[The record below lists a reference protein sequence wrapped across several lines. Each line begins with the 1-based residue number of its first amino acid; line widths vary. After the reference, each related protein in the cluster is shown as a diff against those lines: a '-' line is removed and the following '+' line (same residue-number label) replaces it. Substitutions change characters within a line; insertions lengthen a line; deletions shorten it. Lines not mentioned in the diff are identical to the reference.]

1 MNISLLREELAIDEG
16 IKHEVYLCSLGHKT
30 MGIGRLITKDMEEWD
45 LEVGDPVTPER
56 VAECFAEDV
65 RNCISDCRN
74 IFKDFDAMPELAQ
87 RCFANMCFQLGAP
100 TFRKFRKTIM
110 LAEEERWDE
119 CAAECLNSRW
129 ARQTPNRAKRIADRL
144 VSLSVPS

>member
-1 MNISLLREELAIDEG
+1 MNIDLLREELAIDEG

>member
-1 MNISLLREELAIDEG
+1 MDIDRLREELAIDEG

-65 RNCISDCRN
+65 KNCISDCRN
-74 IFKDFDAMPELAQ
+74 IFKDFDAMPEMAQ

>member
-1 MNISLLREELAIDEG
+1 MDIDLLREELAIDEG
-16 IKHEVYLCSLGHKT
+16 IKHEVYRCSLGHKT

-65 RNCISDCRN
+65 KNCISDCRN

-87 RCFANMCFQLGAP
+87 RCFANMCYQLGAP

>member
-1 MNISLLREELAIDEG
+1 MDIEQLREELAIDEG

-30 MGIGRLITKDMEEWD
+30 MGIGRLITKDMDEWD

-65 RNCISDCRN
+65 KNCISDCRN
-74 IFKDFDAMPELAQ
+74 IFKDFDAMPEIAQ

-100 TFRKFRKTIM
+100 TFKKFRKAIRF
-110 LAEEERWDE
+110 AEEGDWQSCGEEVLR
-119 CAAECLNSRW
+119 SRW
-129 ARQTPNRAKRIADRL
+129 AKQTPNRAKRISDKL
-144 VSLSVPS
+144 VILSVPS

>member
-1 MNISLLREELAIDEG
+1 MNIDRLREELAIDEG
-16 IKHEVYLCSLGHKT
+16 IKHEVYLCSLNHKT
-30 MGIGRLITKDMEEWD
+30 MGIGHLITKDDPEWD
-45 LEVGDPVTPER
+45 LEVGDAVSPDR
-56 VAECFAEDV
+56 VAEAFAKDV
-65 RNCISDCRN
+65 DNCVADCRI
-74 IFKDFDAMPELAQ
+74 IFKDFDNMPEEAQ
-87 RCFANMCFQLGAP
+87 RCFANMCFQLGRP
-100 TFRKFRKTIM
+100 TLSKFRKTIM